1 MLLIVVMKFQD
12 KFASLQQ
19 LHSPNWQNKFQ
30 ICCID
35 MYVIRFL
42 ASFAVFSV
50 FLWISQLHNPA
61 RYQKPCIFVI
71 GDSMKALQT
80 LVTYMQKHR
89 KLFWMK
95 K

>member
-1 MLLIVVMKFQD
+1 MKFQD

-19 LHSPNWQNKFQ
+19 LHSPNCQDKFQ

-50 FLWISQLHNPA
+50 FLWISRLQNPRKTSEA
-61 RYQKPCIFVI
+61 LYFDI
-71 GDSMKALQT
+71 GDRMKALQT

-89 KLFWMK
+89 KLFWK
-95 K
+95 

>member
-19 LHSPNWQNKFQ
+19 LHSPNWQDKFQ
-30 ICCID
+30 IYCID

-50 FLWISQLHNPA
+50 FLWVSQLH
-61 RYQKPCIFVI
+61 KPPHPPPPQI
-71 GDSMKALQT
+71 SEALYFYYWGQHEGT
-80 LVTYMQKHR
+80 ANISYI
-89 KLFWMK
+89 
-95 K
+95 